1 MWETQYLHVLD
12 SRLAIIEWTR
22 ATGMK
27 PYLDSLSKES
37 EQAEFEREV
46 LCEIEKDY
54 PLREDGKVLFPFK
67 RLFMSGQNN
76 SSKAD

>member
-46 LCEIEKDY
+46 CARLEKTI
-54 PLREDGKVLFPFK
+54 PFGRMGRSFSLLK
-67 RLFMSGQNN
+67 GYS
-76 SSKAD
+76 

>member
-1 MWETQYLHVLD
+1 
-12 SRLAIIEWTR
+12 
-22 ATGMK
+22 MK

>member
-1 MWETQYLHVLD
+1 
-12 SRLAIIEWTR
+12 
-22 ATGMK
+22 MK

-46 LCEIEKDY
+46 LCEIGKDY
-54 PLREDGKVLFPFK
+54 PFREDGKVLFPFK